1 MDFKGKTVVITG
13 AAKGIGAACANLFFK
28 EGANTVLLD
37 TARDETGIEDA
48 KRLFIHCDVSV
59 EKEVMDAIALAH
71 KSFGRIDILVNNAG
85 IQRYGTVT
93 ETTTTEWDE
102 VFNVNLK
109 SQFLCA
115 KYAIP
120 YMLKTNAGVIINMA
134 SVQAFLSQKN
144 VSAYSTA
151 KTAVLGLTRCIAID
165 YAPQIRC
172 VAVCPGTIDTPMLR
186 DAINLS
192 PDPGVVMQECID
204 MHLTG
209 RVGRPDEVAELVL
222 FLSSDKASFITGQA
236 IRVDGGIGIAIAGS
250 KRNS

>member
-37 TARDETGIEDA
+37 TAHDETGMEDA
-48 KRLFIHCDVSV
+48 RRLFIKCDVSV
-59 EKEVMDAIALAH
+59 EKEVVDAMAQAH
-71 KSFGRIDILVNNAG
+71 MTFGRIDVLVNNAG

-93 ETTTTEWDE
+93 ETTSAEWDE

-120 YMLKTNAGVIINMA
+120 YMLKTYAGVIINMA

-144 VSAYSTA
+144 VAAYSTA

-165 YAPQIRC
+165 YAPQIRS
-172 VAVCPGTIDTPMLR
+172 VAVCPGTIDTPMLK

-209 RVGRPDEVAELVL
+209 RIGTPEEVAELVL
-222 FLSSDKASFITGQA
+222 FLSSEKASFITGEA
-236 IRVDGGIGIAIAGS
+236 IRVDGGLGISIAGS
-250 KRNS
+250 KR

>member
-1 MDFKGKTVVITG
+1 MDFKNKTIVITG
-13 AAKGIGAACANLFFK
+13 ASKGIGAACAQLFFR
-28 EGANTVLLD
+28 EGANLVLLD
-37 TARDETGIEDA
+37 TVPGETGIKDA
-48 KRLFIHCDVSV
+48 RWLFIQCDVSV
-59 EKEVMDAIALAH
+59 EKEVIDALTYGH
-71 KSFGRIDILVNNAG
+71 KTFGSIDILVNNAG

-93 ETTTTEWDE
+93 ETTSSEWDE

-120 YMLKTNAGVIINMA
+120 YMLKINAGVIVNMA

-192 PDPGVVMQECID
+192 PDPGEVMQECID
-204 MHLTG
+204 MHLAG
-209 RVGRPDEVAELVL
+209 RIGTPREVAELVL
-222 FLSSDKASFITGQA
+222 FLSSEKASFITGEA
-236 IRVDGGIGIAIAGS
+236 IRVDGGLGIAIAGS
-250 KRNS
+250 KRN